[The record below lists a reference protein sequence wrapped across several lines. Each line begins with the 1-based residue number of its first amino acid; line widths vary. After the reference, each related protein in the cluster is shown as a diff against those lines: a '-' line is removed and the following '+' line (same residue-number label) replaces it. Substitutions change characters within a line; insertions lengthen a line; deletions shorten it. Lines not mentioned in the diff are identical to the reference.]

1 MRWSRGFV
9 GVVILVSATGCSAGL
24 GGGSQTA
31 DPESTKV
38 QTTGPASEGAE
49 VGTGDAGP
57 ANDALPS
64 GTSLRFE
71 AQPFAL
77 DDDGEYS
84 ATIVAPVGWDEGRFL
99 GVAFE
104 PPSDEDL
111 GFFTKMSVETGCD
124 GMCEPTDWEKRL
136 NGPDGFLTLQTK
148 DVDVV
153 EQRSTKGSDGTVLIT
168 EDSFGTNV
176 LVLRWDDSADHFFQC
191 EADLDEDDANL
202 AEAFTAACEASL
214 PDWFPV
220 G

>member
-1 MRWSRGFV
+1 M
-9 GVVILVSATGCSAGL
+9 
-24 GGGSQTA
+24 
-31 DPESTKV
+31 
-38 QTTGPASEGAE
+38 
-49 VGTGDAGP
+49 
-57 ANDALPS
+57 
-64 GTSLRFE
+64 
-71 AQPFAL
+71 
-77 DDDGEYS
+77 
-84 ATIVAPVGWDEGRFL
+84 